1 MLCKKP
7 FIWFRLFRR
16 QTYHWMI
23 LAIAACKV
31 IYLCGTQQDKEK
43 IRLMVALAKIDF
55 VKFYAFMNDL
65 LW

>member
-1 MLCKKP
+1 MLCKTP
-7 FIWFRLFRR
+7 FVWLRFFRR

-23 LAIAACKV
+23 LAIATCKV
-31 IYLCGTQQDKEK
+31 IYLCETQQHKEK
-43 IRLMVALAKIDF
+43 IRLMVSLAKIDF